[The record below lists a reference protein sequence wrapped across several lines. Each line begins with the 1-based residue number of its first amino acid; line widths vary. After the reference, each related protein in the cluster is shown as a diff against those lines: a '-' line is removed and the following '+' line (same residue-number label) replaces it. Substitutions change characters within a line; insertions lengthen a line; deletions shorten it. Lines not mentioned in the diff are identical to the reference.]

1 MLEHFGLDF
10 GTTNSAVVGRLRRN
24 VTFYDDGYD
33 QPYPSL
39 IAVSEVTGEVQAVG
53 REAWNHR
60 EELSESCQI
69 LSSAK
74 MLLGKDITWRVGPEL
89 WTPER
94 VVTEV
99 FKGLRKRVAERGQGA
114 QLRNPVVAIPVGFSP
129 EKRKSLRRAAADAG
143 LTLQGFVSEPT
154 AAVFRNFN
162 SVRAWSTVV
171 VFDWGGGTLD
181 ISVLG
186 IRGTTVHE
194 IATVFNQMGGDDID
208 LMIAEWAHRQ
218 VLREKQAGAPP
229 FSGMDSRYRDMMIA
243 QCENAKRMLCEEDIW
258 EIIIPRYGQF
268 GTVNIILTDEEFIG
282 LMRPKIE
289 EALATLDEG
298 VIHRARLSFD
308 QIGCVIMVGGSS
320 KLRGL
325 REAMNSR
332 GWSCDIVFPEDSDW
346 HVADGAAVLASGF
359 GKYVCAQ
366 NVGLRLCDDTFYP
379 LLRRGQTIDHS
390 REVATFGLVEDTDN
404 ARFVFVES
412 NDGPDCRLT
421 SMDRVLGYLSVPA
434 YGFSN
439 EPIRLETHV
448 DKDLLLHVIA
458 KSQNRGDG
466 HSRTWTYEELRF
478 SYQLPVEI

>member
-1 MLEHFGLDF
+1 MLEHFGIDF
-10 GTTNSAVVGRLRRN
+10 GTTNSTVVGRLRRN

-60 EELSESCQI
+60 EELSESCKI

-74 MLLGKDITWRVGPEL
+74 SNLGTDLTWRVGPEL

-99 FKGLRKRVAERGQGA
+99 FNGLRKRVAERGHGA
-114 QLRNPVVAIPVGFSP
+114 DLNNPVVAIPVGFSP
-129 EKRKSLRRAAADAG
+129 EKRKSLRRAAAEAG
-143 LTLQGFVSEPT
+143 VTIQGFVSEPT
-154 AAVFRNFN
+154 AAIFRNFN
-162 SVRAWSTVV
+162 RVRAWSTVV

-186 IRGTTVHE
+186 IRGTTVRE
-194 IATVFNQMGGDDID
+194 IAAVSDQLGGDDLD
-208 LMIAEWAHRQ
+208 FMIAEWAHKQ
-218 VLREKQAGAPP
+218 VLREKQAGDLP
-229 FSGMDSRYRDMMIA
+229 FSGMDSRDRDKMIA
-243 QCENAKRMLCEEDIW
+243 QCENAKRMLSEEDIW
-258 EIIIPRYGQF
+258 EIILPRYGQF
-268 GTVNIILTDEEFIG
+268 GTVNIILTDEEFNS
-282 LMRPKIE
+282 LVRPKIE
-289 EALATLDEG
+289 EALAALEEG
-298 VIHRARLSFD
+298 VIQRARLSFD

-332 GWSCDIVFPEDSDW
+332 GWSCDIIFPEDSDW
-346 HVADGAAVLASGF
+346 HVADGAAVLASNF

-366 NVGLRLCDDTFYP
+366 NLGLRLCDNTFYP
-379 LLRRGQTIDHS
+379 LLHRGQTIDHS
-390 REVATFGLVEDTDN
+390 REVATFGLVEDNDN

-412 NDGPDCRLT
+412 NDERDGDLT

-439 EPIRLETHV
+439 EPIRLEIHV
-448 DKDLLLHVIA
+448 DEDLLFHVTG
-458 KSQNRGDG
+458 KSQNRGE
-466 HSRTWTYEELRF
+466 SQIRTWTYPELRF
-478 SYQLPVEI
+478 TYQLPVEA